1 MDHWFES
8 SREHS
13 YNSGEIMKHEAI
25 YCTQCQVWTLKC
37 SECGM
42 GGGSAGHHDYC
53 TKWEEE
59 VALQKC
65 LEKLLVNTNL
75 EILLNHTLK

>member
-1 MDHWFES
+1 
-8 SREHS
+8 
-13 YNSGEIMKHEAI
+13 MKHEVI

-42 GGGSAGHHDYC
+42 GGCSAGHHDYC

-59 VALQKC
+59 VLLHKY
-65 LEKLLVNTNL
+65 LEKLFVNTNL
-75 EILLNHTLK
+75 KELLNLTLK